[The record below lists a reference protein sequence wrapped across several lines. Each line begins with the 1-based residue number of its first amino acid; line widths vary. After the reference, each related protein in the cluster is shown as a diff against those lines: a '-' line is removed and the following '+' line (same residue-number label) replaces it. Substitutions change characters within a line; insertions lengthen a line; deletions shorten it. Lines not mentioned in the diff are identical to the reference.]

1 MFGKKKKNYDLT
13 YENLAIPE
21 IHTHEAPE
29 QEQTA
34 QAEEKHEKETHKPGG
49 LRQRSNPRGTYQKEI
64 MSGNCHISAR
74 KVDMWQFWVCEG
86 EKIGKKREKGVW

>member
-34 QAEEKHEKETHKPGG
+34 GGREARKRNRPARGG
-49 LRQRSNPRGTYQKEI
+49 LRQRSNSRGTYQKEI
-64 MSGNCHISAR
+64 R
-74 KVDMWQFWVCEG
+74 VE
-86 EKIGKKREKGVW
+86 